1 MTLPKTHP
9 QQNLRSL
16 VKSIVEAAD
25 DRKAEDI
32 LILKISDVSYLADYF
47 ILATGFSNIQIR
59 AISESIKEKVAEDF
73 DYHPLRM
80 EGKSEGS
87 WVLIDYGEAI
97 VHLFLPETREYY
109 DLESFWGHAE
119 RLTLSTLETSQ
130 EGL

>member
-1 MTLPKTHP
+1 MT
-9 QQNLRSL
+9 
-16 VKSIVEAAD
+16 
-25 DRKAEDI
+25 RKAEDI
-32 LILKISDVSYLADYF
+32 LVLKIRDVSYLADYF

-59 AISESIKEKVAEDF
+59 AIAESIKERVVEDF
-73 DYHPLRM
+73 DRHPLRM